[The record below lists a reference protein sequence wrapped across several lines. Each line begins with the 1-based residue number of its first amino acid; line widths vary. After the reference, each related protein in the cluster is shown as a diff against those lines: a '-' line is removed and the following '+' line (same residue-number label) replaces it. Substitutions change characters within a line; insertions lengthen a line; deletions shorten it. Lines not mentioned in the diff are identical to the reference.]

1 MLIQR
6 FINVVQRYFDV
17 ASTLCNVVSTLFQRR
32 CPTLYQ
38 RCATVEN
45 RRRILFHFQP
55 RINVISTLIHNVET
69 TLIRRWNVGW
79 VGQFPHSF
87 GQKARNSAE
96 TVLLHKI
103 STPGKGWT
111 IFAFFYVRVSFH
123 GHWQFSRQHRKKGDH
138 PLFLITISIRT
149 QSFRHLFAT
158 LYVRWLPR
166 IFYRITCNYQTVFR
180 WDLLPLRICIWL
192 FFYGMLASF

>member
-6 FINVVQRYFDV
+6 CINVVQRYFDV
-17 ASTLCNVVSTLFQRR
+17 ASTLFRRCFNVGVRRCINVVQRWKTDVGFCFIFNVESTLFQRW
-32 CPTLYQ
+32 
-38 RCATVEN
+38 
-45 RRRILFHFQP
+45 
-55 RINVISTLIHNVET
+55 ST
-69 TLIRRWNVGW
+69 TLKQRWSDVEMLAGW
-79 VGQFPHSF
+79 GSF
-87 GQKARNSAE
+87 RIVLGKRPETAE

-123 GHWQFSRQHRKKGDH
+123 GHWQFRRQHRKKGDH

-166 IFYRITCNYQTVFR
+166 IFYRITCNYQTVSR

>member
-6 FINVVQRYFDV
+6 CINVVQRYFDV

-45 RRRILFHFQP
+45 RRRILFHFQR

-87 GQKARNSAE
+87 GQKARNCRNCASPQNFHSRKR
-96 TVLLHKI
+96 LNYFCIFLCQGFL
-103 STPGKGWT
+103 SWT
-111 IFAFFYVRVSFH
+111 LTIQKAAPEERRPPFIPDSHFH
-123 GHWQFSRQHRKKGDH
+123 PHTIIQTFICNFVCEMTTAY
-138 PLFLITISIRT
+138 FLS
-149 QSFRHLFAT
+149 HH
-158 LYVRWLPR
+158 
-166 IFYRITCNYQTVFR
+166 
-180 WDLLPLRICIWL
+180 
-192 FFYGMLASF
+192 M